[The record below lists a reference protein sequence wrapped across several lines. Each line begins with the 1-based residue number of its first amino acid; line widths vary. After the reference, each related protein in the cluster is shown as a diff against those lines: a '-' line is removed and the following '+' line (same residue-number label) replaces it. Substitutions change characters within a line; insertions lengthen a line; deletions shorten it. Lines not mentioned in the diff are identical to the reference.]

1 MVEFLWFGMG
11 AVATTLCFIAVGI
24 VVAKRERRVK
34 FLAHSV
40 LLPSERIL
48 LARLLTQ
55 FRTLA
60 ADEHAANLEILRQF
74 GMVRQVGDADILT
87 PLGRRVAARVKED
100 GR

>member
-1 MVEFLWFGMG
+1 MNEILWFGMG

-87 PLGRRVAARVKED
+87 PLGRRVAARVKKD

>member
-1 MVEFLWFGMG
+1 MNEILWFGMG

-60 ADEHAANLEILRQF
+60 ADEHGANLEMLRQF

-87 PLGRRVAARVKED
+87 PLGRRVAARVKEG

>member
-1 MVEFLWFGMG
+1 MIEILWFGMG
-11 AVATTLCFIAVGI
+11 AVAATFCFIAAGI

-40 LLPSERIL
+40 LLPSERAL

-55 FRTLA
+55 FRTLP
-60 ADEHAANLEILRQF
+60 ADEHEANLEMMRVL
-74 GMVRQVGDADILT
+74 GLVRQVGDADILT

>member
-1 MVEFLWFGMG
+1 MIEFLWFGMG
-11 AVATTLCFIAVGI
+11 VVAATVCFIAAGI
-24 VVAKRERRVK
+24 VVAKRERRGK
-34 FLAHSV
+34 FLADV
-40 LLPSERIL
+40 LLPSERAL

-55 FRTLA
+55 FRTLP
-60 ADEHAANLEILRQF
+60 ADEHGANLEMMRVL

>member
-1 MVEFLWFGMG
+1 MNEILWFGAGIM
-11 AVATTLCFIAVGI
+11 VATLCFIAAGI
-24 VVAKRERRVK
+24 VMAKRERKVK
-34 FLAHSV
+34 FLV
-40 LLPSERIL
+40 GILLPGEREL

-60 ADEHAANLEILRQF
+60 ADEHGANLEMLRQF

-100 GR
+100 GP